1 MKKYVVLI
9 VEDERDVREL
19 YRDLLVDNGFEVLL
33 ANNGT
38 EGLIL
43 SRERDWDLMLLDI
56 MLPEIDGLS
65 VLEEVKDRQNHKP
78 VLVISNLSNDEVI
91 SRATDLGSDGYVI
104 KSELNPM
111 QFIVEVKKHLN
122 IL

>member
-9 VEDERDVREL
+9 VEDETDVREL

-33 ANNGT
+33 ATNGR
-38 EGLIL
+38 EGLVL

-65 VLEEVKDRQNHKP
+65 VLEEVRDRKFEKP
-78 VLVISNLSNDEVI
+78 VLVISNLNNDDII
-91 SRATDLGSDGYVI
+91 SRATDLGTNGYII
-104 KSELNPM
+104 KSELNPQ
-111 QFIVEVKKHLN
+111 QFLIEVRKHLN